1 MNHAIICLKEEMRAL
16 QDARRQVLLDPDELG
31 PLAGQILRE
40 IKDLKHAI
48 EVLRDVQT
56 MLSREPI
63 RYAGFDPTEDW
74 NTEDHMSLRRFLL
87 GEAEDG
93 KR

>member
-1 MNHAIICLKEEMRAL
+1 MRVTTNVSNSDSGEGVSAGQRQLTGARMNHAIICLKEEMRAL

-48 EVLRDVQT
+48 EVLRAAKAD
-56 MLSREPI
+56 
-63 RYAGFDPTEDW
+63 AAK
-74 NTEDHMSLRRFLL
+74 
-87 GEAEDG
+87 EAA
-93 KR
+93 

>member
-40 IKDLKHAI
+40 INDLKHAI

-63 RYAGFDPTEDW
+63 RYAGFDPTERPIGI
-74 NTEDHMSLRRFLL
+74 RRTI
-87 GEAEDG
+87 
-93 KR
+93 

>member
-16 QDARRQVLLDPDELG
+16 QDARRQVLLDPNELG

-40 IKDLKHAI
+40 INDLKHAI